1 MREELAQ
8 RLARGE
14 RVALAT
20 VVATRRSAPRPVGSK
35 LVVSETG
42 ELSGS
47 VSGGCVEGDVAVQA
61 AEVIEDG
68 GPRLLTYGISDDQ
81 AWSVGL
87 PCGGE
92 IDVFVE
98 RFEGELPD
106 PAVPAVALT
115 VLGGERAGER
125 RVVEPSEVAPG
136 PSRVLELDGDRVFAE
151 VLGPPPRVV
160 VVGAI
165 DTAEELCRAAKA
177 LGWRTAVVDPR
188 PALATRERLPSPD
201 ELVVAW
207 PDEGLCQLHVA
218 PDDAVVVLT
227 HEERLDVPALNASTW
242 GIRTETAT
250 STCSAVAGCSTSG
263 ATTRASA
270 RHLSRRW
277 RWSGPAR
284 RSSAST
290 CCPPCSP
297 RSCCAARR
305 LRSERRCSRAPAPS
319 RSRPRSSWGARQ
331 PDPHVSP
338 PPSTASTGSRSA
350 RSRRTRR
357 RSSRTG
363 SDRCC
368 PASSRFRSTTS
379 TRWRASSPVRTS
391 RSSSSSRCRAR
402 ASTSRPTATS
412 KARRPCVAAT
422 GRSSASTRCRPASA
436 APAGCSR
443 SSTGASSPT

>member
-1 MREELAQ
+1 VRDVREELAQ

-35 LVVSETG
+35 LIVSKTG
-42 ELSGS
+42 DLHGS

-68 GPRLLTYGISDDQ
+68 EPRLLTYGISDDQ

-106 PAVPAVALT
+106 PALPAVALT
-115 VLGGERAGER
+115 VLEGAKAGER
-125 RVVEPSEVAPG
+125 RVVEPG
-136 PSRVLELDGDRVFAE
+136 PSRVLELDGERVFAE

-201 ELVVAW
+201 EVVVAW
-207 PDEGLCQLHVA
+207 PDEGLAQLGLA

-227 HEERLDVPALNASTW
+227 HEDRLDVPAL
-242 GIRTETAT
+242 TA
-250 STCSAVAGCSTSG
+250 ALP
-263 ATTRASA
+263 ASA
-270 RHLSRRW
+270 FYV
-277 RWSGPAR
+277 
-284 RSSAST
+284 
-290 CCPPCSP
+290 
-297 RSCCAARR
+297 
-305 LRSERRCSRAPAPS
+305 
-319 RSRPRSSWGARQ
+319 GAI
-331 PDPHVSP
+331 
-338 PPSTASTGSRSA
+338 G
-350 RSRRTRR
+350 SRRTQEKRR
-357 RSSRTG
+357 ERLLEAGLDEEHLERLAGPAGIDLGAHTPAETAVSILAEILAVRYGKDGGRLRDRSG
-363 SDRCC
+363 SIH
-368 PASSRFRSTTS
+368 
-379 TRWRASSPVRTS
+379 
-391 RSSSSSRCRAR
+391 
-402 ASTSRPTATS
+402 
-412 KARRPCVAAT
+412 
-422 GRSSASTRCRPASA
+422 ASA
-436 APAGCSR
+436 
-443 SSTGASSPT
+443 